1 MRLRRFVAAGAI
13 ALLGISGVAA
23 CTPSTSDDP
32 PAIGE
37 TDPESGEPEL
47 PGVGVDLP
55 EIADPIALADLGQI
69 TGVARLEMGS
79 NCTGTLIDTGVDD
92 GPAYLITNGHCTGDV
107 GRAPQQVTVNEEWF
121 GYGYFLDTFD
131 NPTPVVVNAERLEYS
146 TMRGQDVAIV
156 RLEES
161 LGYLKGLGIQ
171 PIPIVDDEP
180 DPATPVVNIAAP
192 VQDIPAEDWVLRS
205 GECTLARQ
213 ADLLEFRWMWQGAWA
228 NDCPG
233 VRQGS
238 SGSPLLS
245 VDAEGAP
252 TIAAVINTTT
262 AGSTPENGGMC
273 FLNRPCE
280 FGDDGLVWAEDTS
293 YGVSVAGIGQCFGAT
308 GEFALGGDCPLEVS
322 SVWANR
328 GGGIFRG
335 GDLPDATGQV
345 PEVNL
350 ALNPSVGASAQVRTA
365 LVPLDRSAV
374 CTDPATYDGAE
385 SVTVPAVT
393 YPWEDGLVLPVT
405 LPAEEG
411 FFALCAAVEDDY
423 DAAATVIF
431 EVDQT
436 PPMFQPGASVEDIG
450 DGNIMI
456 NPFLNPPELS
466 TVRFTWVP
474 GDTECPATSEF
485 QDFFVIPLML
495 EANQLPATYCIYGL
509 DQAGNSTDVV
519 RIPLT
524 SR

>member
-1 MRLRRFVAAGAI
+1 M
-13 ALLGISGVAA
+13 
-23 CTPSTSDDP
+23 
-32 PAIGE
+32 
-37 TDPESGEPEL
+37 
-47 PGVGVDLP
+47 
-55 EIADPIALADLGQI
+55 
-69 TGVARLEMGS
+69 
-79 NCTGTLIDTGVDD
+79 
-92 GPAYLITNGHCTGDV
+92 
-107 GRAPQQVTVNEEWF
+107 
-121 GYGYFLDTFD
+121 
-131 NPTPVVVNAERLEYS
+131 
-146 TMRGQDVAIV
+146 
-156 RLEES
+156 
-161 LGYLKGLGIQ
+161 
-171 PIPIVDDEP
+171 
-180 DPATPVVNIAAP
+180 
-192 VQDIPAEDWVLRS
+192 
-205 GECTLARQ
+205 
-213 ADLLEFRWMWQGAWA
+213 
-228 NDCPG
+228 
-233 VRQGS
+233 
-238 SGSPLLS
+238 
-245 VDAEGAP
+245 
-252 TIAAVINTTT
+252 
-262 AGSTPENGGMC
+262 
-273 FLNRPCE
+273 
-280 FGDDGLVWAEDTS
+280 
-293 YGVSVAGIGQCFGAT
+293 
-308 GEFALGGDCPLEVS
+308 
-322 SVWANR
+322 
-328 GGGIFRG
+328 
-335 GDLPDATGQV
+335 
-345 PEVNL
+345 NL

-423 DAAATVIF
+423 DGAATVIF